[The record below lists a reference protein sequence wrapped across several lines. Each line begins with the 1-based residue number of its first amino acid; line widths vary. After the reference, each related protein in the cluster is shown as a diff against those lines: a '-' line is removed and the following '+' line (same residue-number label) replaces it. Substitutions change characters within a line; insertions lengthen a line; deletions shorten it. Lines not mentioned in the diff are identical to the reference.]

1 MRRWLGVKMRKCV
14 LCRKLGVGLA
24 ALLGT
29 GLLAACSN
37 DKKDVAGGT
46 EAESTIAITLQIELA
61 GKPAA
66 YARVRALPEDY
77 LSDGKRFAEWEET
90 DEKGFVEIPMEPG
103 AYTIEARNR
112 YGQVGRAFNDRRLCA
127 VR

>member
-103 AYTIEARNR
+103 AYTIEARHVD
-112 YGQVGRAFNDRRLCA
+112 GTQATGA
-127 VR
+127 VHNLTL